1 MGTAAVLSFPSNA
14 QEPDR
19 GQTVL
24 ERPRPD
30 FDPKG
35 LPVGGFRIFPQV
47 TVQESYD
54 DNIRAADENTE
65 SDFITTI
72 SPRIDIRGI
81 GARGLSLGATGYGEV
96 SRYLENSRENADRS
110 EERRGGQ
117 EGVSTCKSR
126 WSP

>member
-1 MGTAAVLSFPSNA
+1 MIRRPPRSTRTDTLFPYTTLFRSAALRVTKYLLLGTVMGTAAVLSFPSNA

-54 DNIRAADENTE
+54 DNIRAADEKTE
-65 SDFITTI
+65 S
-72 SPRIDIRGI
+72 
-81 GARGLSLGATGYGEV
+81 
-96 SRYLENSRENADRS
+96 DRS
-110 EERRGGQ
+110 EERRVGK
-117 EGVSTCKSR
+117 EGVSTCRSR
-126 WSP
+126 WAP

>member
-65 SDFITTI
+65 SDFITDRK
-72 SPRIDIRGI
+72 SVVQGK
-81 GARGLSLGATGYGEV
+81 SV
-96 SRYLENSRENADRS
+96 SVRVDVGGRRS
-110 EERRGGQ
+110 IKKKNKICEDSQ
-117 EGVSTCKSR
+117 YINK
-126 WSP
+126 